1 MAKNK
6 IHSFITKHNSIS
18 ISRFINFCLYEP
30 KNGYYQKKKV
40 GEDFLTSPEI
50 SQMFGECISV
60 FFALILKKINTKINF
75 CEFGPGNGN
84 LIKDITRSMYRI
96 KKQKI
101 NYFFWEKSN
110 FLNEENFKNLQSK
123 ANIKKLQKLSFKKE
137 PYFFICNEFFD
148 ALPINQF
155 LKQNDNLYERR
166 IKFHSEK
173 LKIFNKK
180 VNSSFK
186 EDFNLKNGEIIES
199 SPLLKLYLKKILN
212 HIKKFKGGII
222 IFDYAPFLKE
232 KIDTIQAI
240 YNKRKCHF
248 LDHPYDSDITYHIDL
263 KEICDLAIKKNLRVY
278 GPINQKK
285 FLFYNGI
292 NERHNLLLMN
302 CKSIKQK
309 KMLNFQFQRLT
320 DPNGL
325 GGLIKC
331 MYICNENLNLKVF
344 NE

>member
-6 IHSFITKHNSIS
+6 IHSFIKKHNSIS

-30 KNGYYQKKKV
+30 KNGYYFKKKV

-60 FFALILKKINTKINF
+60 FFALISKKINTTINF

-84 LIKDITRSMYRI
+84 LIKDITRSMHRI
-96 KKQKI
+96 RKQRI

-110 FLNEENFKNLQSK
+110 FLNERNLKNLQSK
-123 ANIKKLQKLSFKKE
+123 ANIKKLQKLNFKKE

-148 ALPINQF
+148 ALPVNQF
-155 LKQNDNLYERR
+155 KKQNNNLYERR

-173 LKIFNKK
+173 FKIFNKK
-180 VNSSFK
+180 VNSSVK
-186 EDFNLKNGEIIES
+186 EDLNLKNGEIIES

-212 HIKKFKGGII
+212 HIKKFQGGLM
-222 IFDYAPFLKE
+222 IFDYAPFIKK

-240 YNKRKCHF
+240 YNKKKCHF

-263 KEICDLAIKKNLRVY
+263 KEICDLATKKNLCVY

-292 NERHNLLLMN
+292 NERHNFLLMN
-302 CKSIKQK
+302 CESVKQK
-309 KMLNFQFQRLT
+309 RMLNFQYQRLT

-331 MYICNENLNLKVF
+331 IYICNEKLNMKFF

>member
-6 IHSFITKHNSIS
+6 IHSFIKKHNSIS
-18 ISRFINFCLYEP
+18 ISRFINFCLYEQ

-60 FFALILKKINTKINF
+60 FFALILKKINTTINF

-84 LIKDITRSMYRI
+84 LIKDITRSMHRI
-96 KKQKI
+96 RKQKI

-110 FLNEENFKNLQSK
+110 FLNEKNLRVLQSK
-123 ANIKKLQKLSFKKE
+123 ANIEKLQKLNFKKE

-148 ALPINQF
+148 ALPVNQF
-155 LKQNDNLYERR
+155 KKHNDNLYERR

-186 EDFNLKNGEIIES
+186 EDFNLKNGEIVES

-212 HIKKFKGGII
+212 HIKKFQGGLI
-222 IFDYAPFLKE
+222 IFDYAPFIKK

-240 YNKRKCHF
+240 YNKKKCHF

-263 KEICDLAIKKNLRVY
+263 REICDLAIKKNLYVY

-292 NERHNLLLMN
+292 NERHNFLSMN

-309 KMLNFQFQRLT
+309 RMLNFQYQRLI

-331 MYICNENLNLKVF
+331 VYICNEKLNMKFF
-344 NE
+344 ND

>member
-148 ALPINQF
+148 ALPVNQF
-155 LKQNDNLYERR
+155 KKHNDNLYERR

>member
-6 IHSFITKHNSIS
+6 IHSFIKKHNSIS

-331 MYICNENLNLKVF
+331 IYICNENLNLKVF

>member
-6 IHSFITKHNSIS
+6 IHSFIKKHNSIS
-18 ISRFINFCLYEP
+18 ISRFINFCLYESE
-30 KNGYYQKKKV
+30 NGYYQKKKV

-60 FFALILKKINTKINF
+60 FFALILKKINTTINF

-84 LIKDITRSMYRI
+84 LIKDITRSMHRI
-96 KKQKI
+96 RKQKI
-101 NYFFWEKSN
+101 NYFFWEKSK
-110 FLNEENFKNLQSK
+110 FLNEKNLKKLQSK
-123 ANIKKLQKLSFKKE
+123 ANIKKLQKLNFKRE
-137 PYFFICNEFFD
+137 PYYFICNEFFD
-148 ALPINQF
+148 ALPVNQF
-155 LKQNDNLYERR
+155 KKQNDNLYERR
-166 IKFHSEK
+166 IKFHAEK

-180 VNSSFK
+180 VNFSFR
-186 EDFNLKNGEIIES
+186 ENFNLKNGEIIES
-199 SPLLKLYLKKILN
+199 SPLLKLYLNKILN
-212 HIKKFKGGII
+212 HIKKFQGGLI
-222 IFDYAPFLKE
+222 IFDYAPFIKK

-240 YNKRKCHF
+240 YNKKKCHF
-248 LDHPYDSDITYHIDL
+248 LDYPYDSDITYHIDI
-263 KEICDLAIKKNLRVY
+263 KEICDLAIKKNLNVY

-292 NERHNLLLMN
+292 NERHNFLIMN
-302 CKSIKQK
+302 CESINK
-309 KMLNFQFQRLT
+309 KKKLNMQYQRLI

-331 MYICNENLNLKVF
+331 IYISNEKLNMKFF

>member
-6 IHSFITKHNSIS
+6 IHSFITKHSSIS
-18 ISRFINFCLYEP
+18 ISRFINFCLYEQ

-50 SQMFGECISV
+50 SQMFGECISL
-60 FFALILKKINTKINF
+60 FFASILKKNTKINF

-84 LIKDITRSMYRI
+84 LIQDVTRSMHRI
-96 KKQKI
+96 KKEKI

-110 FLNEENFKNLQSK
+110 FLNEKNFKNLQSK
-123 ANIKKLQKLSFKKE
+123 ANIKKLHKLNFKKE

-148 ALPINQF
+148 ALPVNQF
-155 LKQNDNLYERR
+155 IKKNDNLFERR

-180 VNSSFK
+180 VTSSFK
-186 EDFNLKNGEIIES
+186 LDFKLKNGEIIET

-212 HIKKFKGGII
+212 HINKFQGGLI
-222 IFDYAPFLKE
+222 IFDYAPFIKK

-240 YNKRKCHF
+240 YNKKKCYF

-263 KEICDLAIKKNLRVY
+263 KEICDLAIKKNLFVY

-292 NERHNLLLMN
+292 NERHNFLLMN
-302 CKSIKQK
+302 CESNKQK
-309 KMLNFQFQRLT
+309 KMLNSQYQRLI

-325 GGLIKC
+325 GELIKC
-331 MYICNENLNLKVF
+331 VFICNEKLKMKFF